1 MGGVRVVVKYRDLLR
16 DLWTLHLVRFE
27 GRGLAMCFPDGGGNI
42 AQWCSIIVTVAI
54 VSFSL
59 SLVKSCGPEKDR
71 FVTGCFRA
79 SCYLSR
85 FLFLFLD
92 LAVGKELKREI
103 AVRCRLDFW
112 KLVSAYLL
120 TPWVAR

>member
-1 MGGVRVVVKYRDLLR
+1 MVQYHSDRYN
-16 DLWTLHLVRFE
+16 
-27 GRGLAMCFPDGGGNI
+27 C
-42 AQWCSIIVTVAI
+42 
-54 VSFSL
+54 L
-59 SLVKSCGPEKDR
+59 SLLYSCGPEKDR